1 MSELTLIN
9 KVALVASII
18 LPLWNI
24 PLIKKIIQRRS
35 SGDISV
41 PWALGVWT
49 CQILMFPAGLQ
60 SQDVVW
66 RTFNIMNFVLFT
78 IVMLTVLRFRP
89 HDKSK

>member
-1 MSELTLIN
+1 MKDFTLIQ

-24 PLIKKIIQRRS
+24 PLIKKIIERRS
-35 SGDISV
+35 SGDISMS
-41 PWALGVWT
+41 WALGVWT

-60 SQDVVW
+60 SDDVVW

-78 IVMLTVLRFRP
+78 VVMITVFRFRP
-89 HDKSK
+89 HAKPK